1 MSLYVL
7 VYYSYVTLMYSI
19 CRMLLICT
27 YMSSVCHSYVLTC
40 HLYVTRRYWYVIRIS
55 LLCTRMS
62 SYVTRMWF
70 YHKPCKQRYYVFD
83 LTDLTLDHFFHG
95 NIIAYCQHNWYVWLA
110 IYAELFTLSEIGFC
124 MECFTTDILHIFLPK
139 NVKIWLLGGSPG
151 ARHLV

>member
-19 CRMLLICT
+19 CRILLICT

-40 HLYVTRRYWYVIRIS
+40 HPYVTRRYWYVIRK
-55 LLCTRMS
+55 LFTWFM
-62 SYVTRMWF
+62 F
-70 YHKPCKQRYYVFD
+70 YHKPCKQRHYVFD
-83 LTDLTLDHFFHG
+83 LTDLTLHHFFHG
-95 NIIAYCQHNWYVWLA
+95 NVIAYCQHNWYVWLA
-110 IYAELFTLSEIGFC
+110 IYADLFTLSEIGFC
-124 MECFTTDILHIFLPK
+124 MECFTTDILHTFLPK